1 MTSLKARRFIKK
13 HIRHHIKDLDMKPKQ
28 AVAVALVEAREKGF
42 RVPRANPHL
51 SRKQIRIILGPQMA
65 GLGKDTA
72 RKLRKA
78 FKMELR

>member
-1 MTSLKARRFIKK
+1 MTSPKGKRFIKK
-13 HIRHHIKDLDMKPKQ
+13 HIRHHIRDLGMKPKQ
-28 AVAVALVEAREKGF
+28 AVAVAFVEAREKGF
-42 RVPRANPHL
+42 RVPKPNPHIT
-51 SRKQIRIILGPQMA
+51 RKQIRTILGPQMA